1 VILAVAAAV
10 MLLVAGGGLIVV
22 AQGLDQPPTSTT
34 TPVVAA
40 PPTTVPGP
48 PGTTAAPSQPGA
60 MADRIRQ
67 IEDRVEEVRELEF
80 KREVPSEIV
89 PTSQLVA
96 KLLAEVDKE
105 TNVADLRSQTRALV
119 TLGQIPAG
127 TDLVTLLRA
136 VQAES
141 VLGFYVPG
149 TGPDKGR
156 LFVRSEGG
164 LTPFAEWVLS
174 HELTH
179 ALTDQHFD
187 LTRADRLEAQ
197 GRDDEL
203 LAYTALVEGDATL
216 TMQQYLISQMD
227 PASRAAVA
235 REGLNQSTPRL
246 DKAPAVIRESLSFPY
261 DAGLEFVTALYR
273 RGGWEAVNQAYRD
286 PPTSSE
292 QILHP
297 DKYLKRDR
305 PAAVA
310 VPDLAKRL
318 GAGWKWGTDVG
329 WGEFDT
335 SLLLGDEVPV
345 TAARGAAAGWDGGR
359 LRTFERGNSTA
370 MVLRT
375 AWDSAGEATE
385 YCRVTGRWARAR
397 FGSGRG
403 AGSGVTR
410 YAGDGQQ
417 AALVCKGTRA
427 AWLTAPDQASLARLQ
442 AGLGG
447 P

>member
-22 AQGLDQPPTSTT
+22 AQGLDKPPTSTT
-34 TPVVAA
+34 VPVAA
-40 PPTTVPGP
+40 PPTTAPGP
-48 PGTTAAPSQPGA
+48 PGTTAPPSQPGA
-60 MADRIRQ
+60 MADRIRR

-80 KREVPSEIV
+80 KREVPSEIL

-105 TNVADLRSQTRALV
+105 TDVGELRSQTRALV
-119 TLGQIPAG
+119 SLGQIPTG
-127 TDLVTLLRA
+127 TDLVSLLRG

-149 TGPDKGR
+149 TGPDEGK

-187 LTRADRLEAQ
+187 LTRADRLEDQ
-197 GRDDEL
+197 GADDEL

-216 TMQQYLISQMD
+216 TMQQYLITQMD

-246 DKAPAVIRESLSFPY
+246 DKAPAVIRESLGFPY
-261 DAGLEFVTALYR
+261 DAGLEFVTTLYR
-273 RGGWEAVNQAYRD
+273 RGGWDAVNRAYRD
-286 PPTSSE
+286 PPTSTE
-292 QILHP
+292 QVLHP
-297 DKYLKRDR
+297 DRYLNRDR
-305 PAAVA
+305 PTAVT
-310 VPDLAKRL
+310 VPDLARRL
-318 GAGWKWGTDVG
+318 GTGWKQGTDVG

-359 LRTFERGNSTA
+359 LRTFERGNGTA

-375 AWDSAGEATE
+375 VWDSAGEATE
-385 YCRVTGRWARAR
+385 YCRVTGRWATAR
-397 FGSGRG
+397 LGSGRG

-410 YAGDGQQ
+410 WSGEGQH
-417 AALVCKGTRA
+417 AALVCKGARA
-427 AWLTAPDQASLARLQ
+427 AWLTAPDPTSLARLQ